1 MGQDALPGPL
11 HLLVQIV
18 AIPPKI
24 LNKRRLVCG
33 CFFHF
38 ICHPILLLFFQPH
51 PPIYLP
57 SPSPIFATSSSYQFA
72 PPPIYLPYAPPIIYE
87 PLFLFKCHLLLL
99 FIYPPP
105 PLFICPILFLLF
117 TNPSIYLCVTFSS
130 YLFAPPPLFIC
141 PILLLLFTNLSSYL
155 SVTSSCYFIC
165 PPPLFIC
172 PILLLLFTNIYVSLF
187 LFKCHLLLIL

>member
-99 FIYPPP
+99 FICPPP
-105 PLFICPILFLLF
+105 TIYLPHTLPIIYEPLYLFMCHLLLLFICP
-117 TNPSIYLCVTFSS
+117 PPPIYLPHTPPIIYEPFF
-130 YLFAPPPLFIC
+130 LFKCHPLLLFIC
-141 PILLLLFTNLSSYL
+141 
-155 SVTSSCYFIC
+155 
-165 PPPLFIC
+165 PPLFIC
-172 PILLLLFTNIYVSLF
+172 PILLLLFTNIYESLF